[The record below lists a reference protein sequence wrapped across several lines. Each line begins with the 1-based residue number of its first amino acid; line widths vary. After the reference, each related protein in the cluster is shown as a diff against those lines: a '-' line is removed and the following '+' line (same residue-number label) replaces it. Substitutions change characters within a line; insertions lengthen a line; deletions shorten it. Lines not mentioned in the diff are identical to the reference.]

1 MDTLNEASII
11 ITIPAPIHNT
21 GNTEVSKP
29 ELGSTTKAIEDKI
42 APTKN
47 RVFFFPTYSKFDHY
61 NDQ

>member
-21 GNTEVSKP
+21 GITEVSKP

-42 APTKN
+42 APTK
-47 RVFFFPTYSKFDHY
+47 K
-61 NDQ
+61 